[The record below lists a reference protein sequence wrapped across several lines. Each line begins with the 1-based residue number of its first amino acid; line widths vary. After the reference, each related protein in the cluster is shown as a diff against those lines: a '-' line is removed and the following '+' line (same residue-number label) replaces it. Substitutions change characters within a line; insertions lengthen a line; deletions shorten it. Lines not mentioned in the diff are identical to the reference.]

1 MPGRWRLHVQGGRS
15 PSMPVGPETVA
26 GAEVKGHGDVY
37 GDDGDVA
44 AAGVGDADD
53 GLRGV
58 AEQLP
63 APLGRPVCRRPCPRI
78 GGSSSPMT
86 RGIAQPSDAAGDAG
100 GFEQQVEGAV
110 RGGGRT
116 GSGSR
121 CGKVGRSRS
130 PFRSKLPESW
140 RTWGSA
146 WGLPAHRCHPRRSR
160 CWGQVPFV
168 DEQTQ
173 MTQAV
178 GDRVRD
184 VKAEGWVVRPQDF
197 NV

>member
-1 MPGRWRLHVQGGRS
+1 MSLWVFARCPGGGDFTYKGAGRLRCRWGLKPLRVQKSRGTGM
-15 PSMPVGPETVA
+15 SMGN
-26 GAEVKGHGDVY
+26 
-37 GDDGDVA
+37 DGDVA

-140 RTWGSA
+140 RTWGLGLGSA
-146 WGLPAHRCHPRRSR
+146 CSSVPSKAQSMLGTRPVCRRANANDSS
-160 CWGQVPFV
+160 
-168 DEQTQ
+168 
-173 MTQAV
+173 
-178 GDRVRD
+178 
-184 VKAEGWVVRPQDF
+184 GWRPSA
-197 NV
+197 